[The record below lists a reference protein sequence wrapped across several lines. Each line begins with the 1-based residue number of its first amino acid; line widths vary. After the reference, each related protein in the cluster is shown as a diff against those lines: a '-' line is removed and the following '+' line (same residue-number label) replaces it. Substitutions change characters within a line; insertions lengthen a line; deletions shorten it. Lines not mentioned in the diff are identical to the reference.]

1 VQIWAVFG
9 AAVIITAGV
18 VATITADVKIDLVAK
33 QREMNAKRKEEKLT
47 AQVFGMAVTAL
58 PAGAVMMTADEINVE

>member
-1 VQIWAVFG
+1 MQIWAVFG

-33 QREMNAKRKEEKLT
+33 NKKMNVKRKEEKLI
-47 AQVFGMAVTAL
+47 AQVFGTAATAL
-58 PAGAVMMTADEINVE
+58 PAGAVMMTADK

>member
-1 VQIWAVFG
+1 MQIWAVFG

-33 QREMNAKRKEEKLT
+33 NKKMNARRKEEKLI
-47 AQVFGMAVTAL
+47 AQVFGMAVTVL
-58 PAGAVMMTADEINVE
+58 PAGAVMMTADK

>member
-1 VQIWAVFG
+1 MQIWAVFG

-33 QREMNAKRKEEKLT
+33 NKKMNVKRKEEKLI

-58 PAGAVMMTADEINVE
+58 PAGAVMMTADK

>member
-33 QREMNAKRKEEKLT
+33 NKKMNARRKEEKLI
-47 AQVFGMAVTAL
+47 AQVFGMAVTVL
-58 PAGAVMMTADEINVE
+58 PAGAVMMTADK

>member
-33 QREMNAKRKEEKLT
+33 NKKMNARRKEEKLI

-58 PAGAVMMTADEINVE
+58 PAGAVMMTADK

>member
-1 VQIWAVFG
+1 MQIWAVFG

-33 QREMNAKRKEEKLT
+33 NKKMNVKRKEEKLI

-58 PAGAVMMTADEINVE
+58 PAGAVMMTAEK